1 MEQLGIYSKKEDK
14 PLAYRARPTSLKEFV
29 GQSYA
34 MGIIEKIVKKKELVN
49 LLIYGPSGT
58 GKTTLSRILA
68 KELGYN
74 IEYLNAINTGVQE
87 VKSVCLRAKEMMNL
101 NNKKTILLFDEIHRF
116 NRSQQDSLLQ
126 DIEEGNVILIGTTT
140 ENPFYNLNK
149 ALVSRCVVLKF
160 DKLSTDEILKIVD
173 NVSKK
178 YDIQVTEEIKRYI
191 LSIYD
196 GDARIAINT
205 LELIGKVGFDVVKQ
219 GLDIRRRYNDSDKYD
234 RISAMIKSIRGS
246 DENASIY
253 WLASMIDGGEDI
265 LYIARRLVIL
275 ASEDIG
281 LANVKALDVSV
292 SCMRAVEKIGLPEAR
307 IILAECVIYL
317 ALSPKSN
324 SSYNAI
330 NSALENI
337 RENGVQDVPKHLTRE
352 GIKQYVYPHNFK
364 NHYTKQVY
372 MNNPIKFY
380 EYSDNKFEKSIKE
393 VWSKIKEE
401 NN

>member
-68 KELGYN
+68 NELGYN
-74 IEYLNAINTGVQE
+74 IEYLNAIKTGVQE

-173 NVSKK
+173 DVSKK
-178 YDIQVTEEIKRYI
+178 YDIQVTEEIRRYI

-219 GLDIRRRYNDSDKYD
+219 GLDIRRRYNDNDKYD

-265 LYIARRLVIL
+265 LYIARRLVIS
-275 ASEDIG
+275 ASEDVG
-281 LANVKALDVSV
+281 LANVQALNVAVSTMKAI
-292 SCMRAVEKIGLPEAR
+292 EEIGMPEAR

-324 SSYNAI
+324 SAYMAI
-330 NSALENI
+330 NKALEHI
-337 RENGVQDVPKHLTRE
+337 RENGVQKVPVHLTKL
-352 GIKQYVYPHNFK
+352 GSNKYIYPHDYTNHYIKQK
-364 NHYTKQVY
+364 Y
-372 MNNPIKFY
+372 MEKYIKFY
-380 EYSDNKFEKSIKE
+380 NSADNKFEKKLKDF
-393 VWSKIKEE
+393 WDKIKEE
-401 NN
+401 N

>member
-178 YDIQVTEEIKRYI
+178 YDIQVTEEIRRYI
-191 LSIYD
+191 LSW
-196 GDARIAINT
+196 R
-205 LELIGKVGFDVVKQ
+205 
-219 GLDIRRRYNDSDKYD
+219 
-234 RISAMIKSIRGS
+234 
-246 DENASIY
+246 
-253 WLASMIDGGEDI
+253 
-265 LYIARRLVIL
+265 
-275 ASEDIG
+275 
-281 LANVKALDVSV
+281 
-292 SCMRAVEKIGLPEAR
+292 C
-307 IILAECVIYL
+307 
-317 ALSPKSN
+317 
-324 SSYNAI
+324 
-330 NSALENI
+330 
-337 RENGVQDVPKHLTRE
+337 
-352 GIKQYVYPHNFK
+352 
-364 NHYTKQVY
+364 
-372 MNNPIKFY
+372 
-380 EYSDNKFEKSIKE
+380 
-393 VWSKIKEE
+393 
-401 NN
+401 

>member
-1 MEQLGIYSKKEDK
+1 
-14 PLAYRARPTSLKEFV
+14 
-29 GQSYA
+29 
-34 MGIIEKIVKKKELVN
+34 MGT
-49 LLIYGPSGT
+49 SGT

-178 YDIQVTEEIKRYI
+178 YDIQVTEEIRRYI

-281 LANVKALDVSV
+281 LANVKALDVAV

-352 GIKQYVYPHNFK
+352 AY
-364 NHYTKQVY
+364 
-372 MNNPIKFY
+372 
-380 EYSDNKFEKSIKE
+380 
-393 VWSKIKEE
+393 
-401 NN
+401 